1 MPLSRSTLAYL
12 LVCRTSRMATRSSMA
27 RYAKEVG
34 QAAPLTGEVEKIL
47 GRRAHLRRAKWVA
60 DHADAFR
67 N

>member
-1 MPLSRSTLAYL
+1 
-12 LVCRTSRMATRSSMA
+12 MATRSSMA

-34 QAAPLTGEVEKIL
+34 QAAPLTSEVEKIL